1 MSRCL
6 KLAAATG
13 IGLVALIAAPPVK
26 AAEIELITTGAV
38 EFILR
43 DLIPSFESASGHKVT
58 MHVLGTAGAISRIKE
73 GGAGDLILLGPE
85 TLTNLEKSGHVVPG
99 SIVNVFHSRAG
110 AAVRAGAPK
119 PDIST
124 VEAFKQALL
133 NAKTI
138 GHSIGPSG
146 AYFTN
151 TLLPK
156 LGIADQVKSKLRVI
170 KGSPVGLAVAKGDAE
185 LGIHQVAELMPI
197 KGIDVLG
204 ALPDEIQTT
213 VIYSTGILANA
224 KGPDAARALARY
236 LLLETSVPAIRK
248 NGMEPAPR

>member
-1 MSRCL
+1 MPLCS
-6 KLAAATG
+6 KLAAVAAAGIAT
-13 IGLVALIAAPPVK
+13 LIAVTPAK
-26 AAEIELITTGAV
+26 AAEVVVITTGAV

-43 DLIPSFESASGHKVT
+43 DLIPSFENTSGHKVT
-58 MHVLGTAGAISRIKE
+58 MHVLGTAGAISRVKE
-73 GGAGDLILLGPE
+73 GGTGDLILLGPE
-85 TLTNLEKSGHVVPG
+85 TLTGLEKAGSIVPS

-119 PDIST
+119 PDIRT

-138 GHSIGPSG
+138 GHSVGPSG
-146 AYFTN
+146 NHFAKTV
-151 TLLPK
+151 LAQ
-156 LGIADQVKSKLRVI
+156 LGIADQVKSKIRVI
-170 KGSPVGLAVAKGDAE
+170 KGSPVGLAVANGDAE

-204 ALPDEIQTT
+204 ALPDEVQTT
-213 VIYSTGILANA
+213 VVYSTGILANA
-224 KGPDAARALARY
+224 KAPDAARALSRY
-236 LLLETSVPAIRK
+236 LQAETSVPAIKK